1 MTRAWLTTL
10 VFTIIVSH
18 FYAQETSALDLD
30 SSSFEFSKAEL
41 LGQIS
46 PASHP
51 SFSSVPLRLCSRSGI
66 YLRAEVLEAFEGLY
80 SAASDE
86 GIELI
91 IVSGMRNF
99 NHQKSIWERKW
110 ERPRYMGWSKVS
122 KAIDILTYSSMPGS
136 SRHHWGTDFDLNSL
150 DNNFFES
157 GDGLIIYDFLS
168 RCAGEFGF
176 KQVYSDD
183 VNRTGYKEEKWHWSY
198 MPIADE
204 MLKAYN
210 TTISTD
216 DFSGFNGSSVADS
229 IDVIKLYVNGIDR
242 CDFK

>member
-1 MTRAWLTTL
+1 M
-10 VFTIIVSH
+10 
-18 FYAQETSALDLD
+18 
-30 SSSFEFSKAEL
+30 
-41 LGQIS
+41 
-46 PASHP
+46 
-51 SFSSVPLRLCSRSGI
+51 
-66 YLRAEVLEAFEGLY
+66 
-80 SAASDE
+80 
-86 GIELI
+86 
-91 IVSGMRNF
+91 
-99 NHQKSIWERKW
+99 
-110 ERPRYMGWSKVS
+110 
-122 KAIDILTYSSMPGS
+122 AIDILTYSSMPGS

-198 MPIADE
+198 MPIAEE